1 MELLYYVF
9 LTPLYITQPNFILT
23 FFVINQMDQQIN
35 KLITEVVK
43 QIGNKISSVTRYASS
58 SLNILPLHTNEKHFL

>member
-35 KLITEVVK
+35 KLITEV
-43 QIGNKISSVTRYASS
+43 
-58 SLNILPLHTNEKHFL
+58 